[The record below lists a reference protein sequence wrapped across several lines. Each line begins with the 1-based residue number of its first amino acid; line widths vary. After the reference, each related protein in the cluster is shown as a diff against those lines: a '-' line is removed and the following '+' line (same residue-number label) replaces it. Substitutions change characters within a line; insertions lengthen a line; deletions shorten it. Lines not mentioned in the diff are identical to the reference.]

1 MENELELLQT
11 LNIVLLVVSPAV
23 IAACFTVFFHTII
36 GSPQVEHI
44 PFIDENGK
52 EMVNMNVDINDNM
65 IFSAIGDYAASA
77 YIWFE
82 NTRFSE
88 IVNPFKVFM
97 CQFCFNFWSSGI
109 LALIVILNSSLN
121 WYYFIAIVV
130 FSSFIRTK
138 YVA

>member
-11 LNIVLLVVSPAV
+11 LNIILLVISPAV
-23 IAACFTVFFHTII
+23 IAACFTVFFHAII

-44 PFIDENGK
+44 PSFDENGQ
-52 EMVNMNVDINDNM
+52 EMVNISVDVNDNM

-82 NTRFSE
+82 NTKFAE

-97 CQFCFNFWSSGI
+97 CQFCFNFWVSFI
-109 LALIVILNSSLN
+109 LSIVVIDNTSLN
-121 WYYFIAIVV
+121 WYYFLAIVV
-130 FSSFIRTK
+130 LSSFIRTK